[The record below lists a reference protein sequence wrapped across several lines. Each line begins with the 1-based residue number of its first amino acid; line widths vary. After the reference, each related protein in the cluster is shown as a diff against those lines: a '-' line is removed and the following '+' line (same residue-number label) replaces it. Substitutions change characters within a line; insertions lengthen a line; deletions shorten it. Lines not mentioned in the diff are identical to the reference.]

1 MAELLTSLWLPLLVL
16 AAVPAVG
23 AAARGRTSID
33 VIEWLALACGLALV
47 WCMVGG
53 VLLGAVSM
61 LHASAVWVWLGVG
74 FAGSLAAGWRAA
86 VSLDDWRNACTG
98 WSGIFALALPLTLLL
113 LLATVPPWYRDSLIY
128 HLALPRYFAQHGG
141 MAWPDDNIFAAFPI
155 GWESALALL
164 HAIGSGLDRDPVFN
178 PRLVGAWT
186 WGGAALATIA
196 LARAAGAV
204 RPLAVAAGVL
214 LLLLPTV
221 VEFGSSAY
229 VEGALLLLVTLALWS
244 ALRAGAN
251 RETSRSWLLSAVFA
265 GFACWVKYPAL
276 VAAAFLAAAV
286 PLLETLRRDRAD
298 LRSWATLGAVW
309 VGIVAVVGCPFYLHN
324 FALRGNPFFPTAF
337 AWFGGE
343 GWDDW
348 RAWAY
353 GVTLGNYGQGREFV
367 DYLLLPWRLFT
378 QRSFDGGFEG
388 SLGPLVALG
397 APLGLW
403 LLLRGGL
410 AVPSRRGVILLLA
423 WIAWMS
429 FVWALTV
436 QQARFYLLAV
446 PALLALLGVGSSY
459 ALRSREK
466 LRLAG
471 LTACVAVGLQL
482 IWSWVPIA
490 QLWQRQSTS
499 QWLAGQL
506 ERGELLERMLPETYR
521 ATQELEQFVPETGRV
536 WLVWMRGYTYY
547 LRRDYRIDCV
557 FEAWRLEALLD
568 RSEDATRFGDAL
580 RADGFTHLLV
590 NHRFF
595 LQNGNADLRPGR
607 TDLLR
612 SRFAAFVD
620 AGEIAPRASW
630 GGITLY
636 SVAEPRG

>member
-1 MAELLTSLWLPLLVL
+1 M
-16 AAVPAVG
+16 
-23 AAARGRTSID
+23 
-33 VIEWLALACGLALV
+33 
-47 WCMVGG
+47 
-53 VLLGAVSM
+53 
-61 LHASAVWVWLGVG
+61 
-74 FAGSLAAGWRAA
+74 
-86 VSLDDWRNACTG
+86 
-98 WSGIFALALPLTLLL
+98 LALPLTLLL

-155 GWESALALL
+155 GWESALSLL
-164 HAIGSGLDRDPVFN
+164 HAIGSGPDRDPAFN

-204 RPLAVAAGVL
+204 RPLAIAAGVL

-244 ALRAGAN
+244 ALRAGSN
-251 RETSRSWLLSAVFA
+251 RGDSRSWLLSAVFA

-286 PLLETLRRDRAD
+286 PLMETLRRDRAN
-298 LRSWATLGAVW
+298 LWSWAMLGAPW
-309 VGIVAVVGCPFYLHN
+309 VGIVVLVGCPFYLHN
-324 FALRGNPFFPTAF
+324 FAVRGNPIFPTAF
-337 AWFGGE
+337 ALFGGE

-353 GVTLGNYGQGREFV
+353 GVTLGNYGHGREFV

-403 LLLRGGL
+403 LALRGGP
-410 AVPSRRGVILLLA
+410 AVASRRGLGLLLA
-423 WIAWMS
+423 WVAWMS

-446 PALLALLGVGSSY
+446 PALLALLAVGSSY
-459 ALRSREK
+459 ALRPREK
-466 LRLAG
+466 LRRAWLVAS
-471 LTACVAVGLQL
+471 VAVGLQL
-482 IWSWVPIA
+482 IWSWAPIS
-490 QLWQRQSTS
+490 QLWQRQSTT
-499 QWLAGQL
+499 QWLTGQL
-506 ERGELLERMLPETYR
+506 EQTELLERMLPETYR

-568 RSEDATRFGDAL
+568 RSENATALGDAL
-580 RADGFTHLLV
+580 RSDGFTHLLV

-595 LQNGNADLRPGR
+595 LQGGNADLRPGR
-607 TDLLR
+607 TDLLQR
-612 SRFAAFVD
+612 RFTAALD

-630 GGITLY
+630 GPVTLY
-636 SVAEPRG
+636 AVAEPRG

>member
-1 MAELLTSLWLPLLVL
+1 MAELLASLWVPLLVL

-23 AAARGRTSID
+23 AAARGRAPID
-33 VIEWLALACGLALV
+33 AVEWLALACGLALV
-47 WCMVGG
+47 WCMAGG
-53 VLLGAVSM
+53 MLLGAISM
-61 LHASAVWVWLGVG
+61 LHATAVWVWLLAGI
-74 FAGSLAAGWRAA
+74 AGSLAAGWRAG
-86 VSLDDWRNACTG
+86 VSLGDWRDACTG
-98 WSGIFALALPLTLLL
+98 WAGVFLIALPLTVLL

-141 MAWPDDNIFAAFPI
+141 AAWPDDNIFAAFPI

-164 HAIGSGLDRDPVFN
+164 HALGSGLDRDPAFN

-204 RPLAVAAGVL
+204 RPLAIAAGLL

-244 ALRAGAN
+244 ALRTGATRGVN
-251 RETSRSWLLSAVFA
+251 RGWLLSAVFA

-276 VAAAFLAAAV
+276 LAAAFLVAVV

-298 LRSWATLGAVW
+298 SRSWGTLAVGW
-309 VGIVAVVGCPFYLHN
+309 GSVVAIVGCPFYLRN
-324 FALRGNPFFPTAF
+324 LALRGNPIFPTAY
-337 AWFGGE
+337 ALFGGK

-353 GVTLGNYGQGREFV
+353 GVTLENYGHGREFV
-367 DYLLLPWRLFT
+367 DYWLLPWRLFT

-388 SLGPLVALG
+388 SLGPLIALG
-397 APLGLW
+397 APVGLW
-403 LLLRGGL
+403 LILRGGL
-410 AVPSRRGVILLLA
+410 ALPSRRGVGLLLA
-423 WIAWMS
+423 WVAWMS

-446 PALLALLGVGSSY
+446 PALLALLGVGASY
-459 ALRSREK
+459 ALGSRER
-466 LRLAG
+466 LRLAW
-471 LTACVAVGLQL
+471 LAACVAVGLQL
-482 IWSWVPIA
+482 IWSWAPVS
-490 QLWQRQSTS
+490 QLWERQFTS
-499 QWLAGQL
+499 QWLAGRL
-506 ERGELLERMLPETYR
+506 ERDELLERMLPETYR
-521 ATQELEQFVPETGRV
+521 ATQELERIVPEAGRV

-547 LRRDYRIDCV
+547 LRRPYRIDCV
-557 FEAWRLEALLD
+557 FESWRLEALLD
-568 RSEDATRFGDAL
+568 RSANATFFGDAL
-580 RADGFTHLLV
+580 RSDGITHLLV

-595 LQNGNADLRPGR
+595 LQNENADLRPGR
-607 TDLLR
+607 TDLLQ
-612 SRFAAFVD
+612 SRFASFRD

-630 GGITLY
+630 GAITLY
-636 SVAEPRG
+636 AVAQPQG